1 MSRVCISV
9 AEYFSMDM
17 ALSFIFN
24 SAQNITTLQPS
35 EAATAATVYVCIHL
49 IYAFIFTSSQVF
61 AMCIMCFSSFKTK
74 SEILYKLL
82 YSIYDSTY
90 HIP

>member
-17 ALSFIFN
+17 VLSFIFN
-24 SAQNITTLQPS
+24 SAQNRTTVQPS

-49 IYAFIFTSSQVF
+49 IYAFIF
-61 AMCIMCFSSFKTK
+61 KPPR
-74 SEILYKLL
+74 YLL
-82 YSIYDSTY
+82 CVSCA
-90 HIP
+90 